1 MSVPFRTQY
10 YPEPDLNASVTMA
23 TLFIASSAESTGNL
37 DYVISL
43 RNNNTS
49 VSYFTPAVPIIPGST
64 HSILL
69 NLNPA
74 TIVELQV
81 NTEGV
86 TVDEHEVIS
95 GGTETAWVGEKLSF
109 TRNTGAYNIQVAF
122 KITD

>member
-1 MSVPFRTQY
+1 MSVPFSTQY

-23 TLFIASSAESTGNL
+23 TLFIVSSAESTANL

-49 VSYFTPAVPIIPGST
+49 VSYFTPAVAIIPGST

-81 NTEGV
+81 NTTGI
-86 TVDEHEVIS
+86 TVGEHEVIS
-95 GGTETAWVGEKLSF
+95 GGTETGWASEKLSF

-122 KITD
+122 KIDD